1 LSEARICRLEF
12 VRAQQGRDH
21 VAGDHQSADGVDEL
35 NDHGSDPPQGER
47 VEHVEEEDGDAAAYV
62 DEVKHEISRSR
73 VGAMAPIGSIG
84 FARIKLRPESA
95 AEAVRN
101 S

>member
-12 VRAQQGRDH
+12 VWAQQGRDH

-35 NDHGSDPPQGER
+35 NDHGSDPPQRER
-47 VEHVEEEDGDAAAYV
+47 VEHVEEENGDAAAYV
-62 DEVKHEISRSR
+62 EQVKHEVSRSK
-73 VGAMAPIGSIG
+73 VGATAPIGSIG
-84 FARIKLRPESA
+84 FGRIKKRPETMA
-95 AEAVRN
+95 VAVRD